1 VEVEGVKTSEAL
13 ITKGV
18 PVPDKVMVLLE
29 ASKVLVPEEETMV
42 KTLVTVILP
51 AAV

>member
-1 VEVEGVKTSEAL
+1 VEVDGVNTSLLL

-18 PVPDKVMVLLE
+18 PVPDKVIVLLE
-29 ASKVLVPEEETMV
+29 ASKVLVPEEETIV
-42 KTLVTVILP
+42 KTLVTVISP